1 MRLPKVRGARQA
13 IVHITLA
20 GAAIVSF
27 FPLFWMLSTSLK
39 TTSGV
44 FASPPVWWPA
54 SPSVSAY
61 VDVATKLNFPLY
73 FRNTLVVSL
82 LSTILSMVFA
92 VLAAYGFSRFRFRG
106 RSLALMFIVGTQMFP
121 LILLI
126 IPYFTIMQR
135 LGLVNTDLALVIAY
149 SSFSLPFCTWV
160 LIGFFNSIP
169 RELDEAAMVDGCSRL
184 GALFRVVLRT
194 ALPGIGATSV
204 FAFMNSWN
212 QYLFPLV
219 ITTSWRKYTL
229 PLAIASLMGQTR
241 FEWNDVMAASVMAA
255 VPPLLLFLAFQK
267 YFVHGLAAGA
277 VKE

>member
-1 MRLPKVRGARQA
+1 
-13 IVHITLA
+13 
-20 GAAIVSF
+20 VSF
-27 FPLFWMLSTSLK
+27 FPLFWMISTSLK
-39 TTSGV
+39 PTSEV
-44 FASPPVWWPA
+44 FSAPLVWWPS
-54 SPSVSAY
+54 SPTLGAY
-61 VDVATKLNFPLY
+61 VDVATKLSFPLY

-82 LSTILSMVFA
+82 LSTVVSMVFA
-92 VLAAYGFSRFRFRG
+92 IMAAYGFSRYRFRG
-106 RSLALMFIVGTQMFP
+106 RGVALMFILGTQMFP

-135 LGLVNTDLALVIAY
+135 LGLVNTDVALLIAY

-160 LIGFFNSIP
+160 LIGFFDTIP
-169 RELDEAAMVDGCSRL
+169 RELDEAALVDGCTRL
-184 GALFRVVLRT
+184 GALFRVVLRV
-194 ALPGIGATSV
+194 ALPGLGATSV

-241 FEWNDVMAASVMAA
+241 FEWNDLMAASVLAA
-255 VPPLLLFLAFQK
+255 LPPLVLFLFFQK
-267 YFVHGLAAGA
+267 YFIYGLAAGS